1 MGTCCASL
9 CSSKDTI
16 DDAYVKLTPEEV
28 ARRREVQEKAVLDR
42 QKDFK
47 QGGGGDKLKA
57 KAKALEGAEKKNRD
71 MGGPSTMNPAVYD

>member
-1 MGTCCASL
+1 
-9 CSSKDTI
+9 
-16 DDAYVKLTPEEV
+16 
-28 ARRREVQEKAVLDR
+28 VQEKAVLDR

-57 KAKALEGAEKKNRD
+57 KAKALEAAEKKNRD